1 MAKAVAMFAM
11 FVMAM
16 ASLVYFLL
24 LDASN
29 SIIAQNVTN
38 MTTSRSSSLVKMHL
52 EEAVKALES
61 GNKEAASIHLN
72 AGHQAISS
80 IPAQA
85 KEQFEA
91 GMKALSAGDS
101 NGALMHLKAADVK
114 LSADT

>member
-16 ASLVYFLL
+16 ASMVCFLL
-24 LDASN
+24 LGASN
-29 SIIAQNVTN
+29 SILAQNVTN

-52 EEAVKALES
+52 EEAIKALES
-61 GNKEAASIHLN
+61 GNKAASIHLN
-72 AGHQAISS
+72 AGHQTISS
-80 IPAQA
+80 IPTQA

-101 NGALMHLKAADVK
+101 TGALMHLKAADVK